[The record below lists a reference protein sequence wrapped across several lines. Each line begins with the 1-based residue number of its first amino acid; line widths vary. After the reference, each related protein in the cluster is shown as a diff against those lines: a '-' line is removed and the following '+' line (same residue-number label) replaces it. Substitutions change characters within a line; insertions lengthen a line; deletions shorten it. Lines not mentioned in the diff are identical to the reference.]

1 MTALKF
7 RVFVLLARERLHDAH
22 ACDVLCERRRHE
34 AQALADGAIR
44 AGGADAEDH
53 GRDAHEWDDRQ
64 RREREPPVEDEEE
77 DRRAD
82 QREAVLDEAR
92 DAVGDELVDRLDVVR
107 QPADDHA
114 RAGALVETEG
124 EPLEMAEEPGA
135 QVGQDALADPAREV
149 SLHVAHGPVEEAGD
163 DERPDDPP
171 EQTEVVLADGVVD
184 RELCEE
190 GRRQRRHRRR
200 EQRDDGERGARLV
213 RLGQPGELCDSPTRP
228 TPGPVVDLDLLDR
241 AEVTPRLPDPHGR

>member
-34 AQALADGAIR
+34 TQTLADGAIR
-44 AGGADAEDH
+44 AGGANAEDH

-82 QREAVLDEAR
+82 QREAVLNEAR
-92 DAVGDELVDRLDVVR
+92 DSVGDELVDRLDVVR

-114 RAGALVETEG
+114 RAGPLVETEG
-124 EPLEMAEEPGA
+124 EPLEMAEERGA

-149 SLHVAHGPVEEAGD
+149 GLHVAHRPVEQAGD
-163 DERPDDPP
+163 EERPDDPP
-171 EQTEVVLADGVVD
+171 EQTEVVA
-184 RELCEE
+184 C
-190 GRRQRRHRRR
+190 
-200 EQRDDGERGARLV
+200 
-213 RLGQPGELCDSPTRP
+213 
-228 TPGPVVDLDLLDR
+228 
-241 AEVTPRLPDPHGR
+241 